1 MNKKN
6 KGILFIICSAF
17 CFALMG
23 MFVKLAGDL
32 PSIEKSFFRN
42 LVALFCTGYFEER
55 PCTFFGEKRKY

>member
-23 MFVKLAGDL
+23 MFVRSAVDREKLFPKFSCFA
-32 PSIEKSFFRN
+32 
-42 LVALFCTGYFEER
+42 FCTDYFEER